1 MAESDAGVGNVPA
14 CHRRDIFRPHRVRH
28 SGMEGSGMT
37 LRRVS
42 MACVAFL
49 ATAAG
54 ASACE
59 MAGFNGLEA
68 LRLHRPVAGAV
79 VSGFGMRKHPLLQ
92 VSRFHNGLDLAA
104 RTGDPV
110 KAAAKGRVVL
120 AGPSDALGNLI
131 RIDHGNGLSTAYAH
145 LHGIDVRVGDCV
157 GEGQVIGFAGS
168 TGLAAEPMLHFEVES
183 AGKHVDPAPAIGE
196 PVP

>member
-1 MAESDAGVGNVPA
+1 
-14 CHRRDIFRPHRVRH
+14 
-28 SGMEGSGMT
+28 MT

-42 MACVAFL
+42 IGCVALL

-54 ASACE
+54 AYACE
-59 MAGFNGLEA
+59 MAGFNGLEG

-104 RTGDPV
+104 ATGDPV

-120 AGPSDALGNLI
+120 AGLSGALGNLV

-145 LHGIDVRVGDCV
+145 LHGINVQVGDCV
-157 GEGQVIGFAGS
+157 GEGQVIGLAGS
-168 TGLAAEPMLHFEVES
+168 TGLTPGLRLHFEVEA
-183 AGKHVDPAPAIGE
+183 AGRHVDPAPGIGE